1 MKRVDLFWLIKDQS
15 YFEWFTKML
24 NDIGNEEVEG
34 FFNYHIFFMDKQ
46 PEDMMDKMI
55 YISTNVT
62 ENQTDVTLIDNLWG
76 KSSFGMP
83 NWSKELGEIR
93 SEHSR
98 LKCTLFYSGPMGI
111 KGDLI
116 KECKNLKVGY
126 QQGTF

>member
-1 MKRVDLFWLIKDQS
+1 
-15 YFEWFTKML
+15 ML
-24 NDIGNEEVEG
+24 NDIGNEKVEG

-46 PEDMMDKMI
+46 PEDMTDKMI

-93 SEHSR
+93 SVHSR
-98 LKCTLFYSGPMGI
+98 LKSTLFYSGPMGI
-111 KGDLI
+111 KGDII

>member
-24 NDIGNEEVEG
+24 NDIGNDEAAG

-46 PEDMMDKMI
+46 PEDMTDKMI

-62 ENQTDVTLIDNLWG
+62 ENQTDVALIDNLWG

-83 NWSKELGEIR
+83 NWSKELGGIR

-98 LKCTLFYSGPMGI
+98 LKSTLFYSGPMSI

-116 KECKNLKVGY
+116 NECNNLNIGY
-126 QQGTF
+126 QQGAF